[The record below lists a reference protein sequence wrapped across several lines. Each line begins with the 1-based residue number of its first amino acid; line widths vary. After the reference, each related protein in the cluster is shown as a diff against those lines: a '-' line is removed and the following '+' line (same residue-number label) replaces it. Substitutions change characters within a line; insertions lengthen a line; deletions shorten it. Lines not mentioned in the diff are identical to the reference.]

1 MDYDKSFPTLLKL
14 VLKLEGALGSLR
26 FSKWVPGVF

>member
-1 MDYDKSFPTLLKL
+1 MDYDKNLPSLLKL

-26 FSKWVPGVF
+26 FLKWVPGVF